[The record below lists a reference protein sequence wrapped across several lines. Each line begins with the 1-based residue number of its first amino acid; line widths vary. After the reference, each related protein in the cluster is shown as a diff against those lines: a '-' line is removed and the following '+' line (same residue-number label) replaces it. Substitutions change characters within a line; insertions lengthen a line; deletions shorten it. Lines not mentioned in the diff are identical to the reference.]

1 MKLKISRG
9 LIFAVEL
16 LMFAAL
22 IFALFWVHDD
32 HTLLWND
39 VRDTGYGG
47 KLLDTRDY
55 GGMCWQHSGLAAML
69 WFTMVYFLVLVIWEI
84 FAMCDK
90 DAKAPWQ
97 TLLDERFDIDTSW
110 HDNHKG
116 GHWRERRASNCY
128 NHDDEDEDTENENN
142 FKMNWKKLI
151 GWAVVIVLVVFLF
164 KLGKTVYK
172 GSVHVYNTSKNYQHQ
187 YQQKVEE
194 KAGYYDKLW
203 KTFYEKEQ
211 IADLSYE
218 MFREVTIIIME
229 NRRGGENLA
238 WQWLQENQQIPYN
251 EYTKFYT
258 DLSNFI
264 RAQREGYYAIE
275 KECQRIAKEN
285 NILLETFPNRLYNKW
300 FAKQENIVFE
310 YGFLSD
316 STNNVFATGLE
327 NIK

>member
-1 MKLKISRG
+1 MKPKISRG
-9 LIFAVEL
+9 LIFVTEL
-16 LMFAAL
+16 ALFIVSVFAA
-22 IFALFWVHDD
+22 FWTFDR
-32 HTLLWND
+32 TTILWND
-39 VRDTGYGG
+39 IVEKSGNLIVRDN
-47 KLLDTRDY
+47 Y
-55 GGMCWQHSGLAAML
+55 GGMCWQHQGITVLIILFML
-69 WFTMVYFLVLVIWEI
+69 FMVVILIWEI
-84 FAMCDK
+84 VAISDD
-90 DAKAPWQ
+90 DAPAPWE
-97 TLLDERFDIDTSW
+97 TVLDERFGIDTSW
-110 HDNHKG
+110 HDNNN
-116 GHWRERRASNCY
+116 RRSRHHSY
-128 NHDDEDEDTENENN
+128 DDDGDTENKNN
-142 FKMNWKKLI
+142 IKMNWKKLI
-151 GWAVVIVLVVFLF
+151 GWAVAIVLVVFLI

-172 GSVHVYNTSKNYQHQ
+172 GSVHVYNTSKNYQHE

-211 IADLSYE
+211 IANLSYE

-238 WQWLQENQQIPYN
+238 WQWLQENQQIPYS

-264 RAQREGYYAIE
+264 RGQREGYYAIE

-327 NIK
+327 NIDKR